1 MIRRPPRSTR
11 TDTLFP
17 YTTLFRICLLHDGG
31 ARVAVLVDPVTEAH
45 QLERIVLV
53 LGLGD
58 ELVDVRDIADFIKHG
73 QYRFVGTAVGRA
85 PECGDTGG
93 DTGERVGTRGACQA
107 HGGRGGV
114 LLVEIGRAHV

>member
-45 QLERIVLV
+45 QFERIVLV

-58 ELVDVRDIADFIKHG
+58 ELVDVRDITDFIEHG
-73 QYRFVGTAVGRA
+73 QYRFVGTAVGWA
-85 PECGDTGG
+85 PACGDRS
-93 DTGERVGTRGACQA
+93 EE
-107 HGGRGGV
+107 GRGGQTCV
-114 LLVEIGRAHV
+114 SRCSTRWWMST